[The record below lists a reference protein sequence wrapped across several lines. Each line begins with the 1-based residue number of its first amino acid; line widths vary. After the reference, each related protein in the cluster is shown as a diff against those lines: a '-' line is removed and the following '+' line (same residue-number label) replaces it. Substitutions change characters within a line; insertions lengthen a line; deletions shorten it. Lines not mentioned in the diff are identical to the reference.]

1 MDKYFEE
8 KRILVTGGCS
18 GIGRGVVLELWR
30 LGANVVA
37 LSHQADNLYKL
48 KSEYPSIETACVDV
62 RDWDRTRQVVDSLG
76 VFHGLV
82 NCAGVGLMEPFLE
95 CKPTTFD
102 ASISINTKAILNI
115 SQVVAK
121 KMIDNKIKGSIVSIS
136 SQASKAGFHDH
147 VAYSASKGAVDAMTR
162 VMAVELGPHGIRANA
177 VNPTVVLT
185 ELGREVWADQTKAKQ
200 MMSKILLGRFSE
212 VHEVVN
218 AIIFLLSDK
227 ANMINGVELPI
238 DGGFLAT

>member
-1 MDKYFEE
+1 MDKYFES

-37 LSHQADNLYKL
+37 LSHQAKNLEKL
-48 KSEYPSIETACVDV
+48 RSEYPSIEIACVDV
-62 RDWDRTRQVVDSLG
+62 RDWDKTRGVVDSLG

-102 ASISINTKAILNI
+102 ESITINTKAILNI
-115 SQVVAK
+115 TQVVAK
-121 KMIDNKIKGSIVSIS
+121 KMINNNIKGSIVNIS
-136 SQASKAGFHDH
+136 SQASKAGLKDH
-147 VAYSASKGAVDAMTR
+147 VAYCASKGAVDAMTR
-162 VMAVELGPHGIRANA
+162 VMAIELGPYGIRANT

-185 ELGREVWADQTKAKQ
+185 DLGREVWADPNKAQEMK
-200 MMSKILLGRFSE
+200 SKIPLGRFCE
-212 VHEVVN
+212 VQEVVDV
-218 AIIFLLSDK
+218 IIFLLSDK
-227 ANMINGVELPI
+227 ASMINGVQMPI

>member
-1 MDKYFEE
+1 MDKYFED

-30 LGANVVA
+30 LGATVTA
-37 LSHQADNLYKL
+37 LSNQAENLYKL
-48 KSEYPSIETACVDV
+48 KSEYPSIETACVDLC
-62 RDWDRTRQVVDSLG
+62 DWDTTRSVVDSLG

-95 CKPTTFD
+95 CKPSTFD
-102 ASISINTKAILNI
+102 KSILINTKAILNV

-121 KMIDNKIKGSIVSIS
+121 KMIDNKLKGSIVSIS
-136 SQASKAGFHDH
+136 SQASKAGFKDH

-162 VMAVELGPHGIRANA
+162 VMALELGPHGIRVNT

-185 ELGREVWADQTKAKQ
+185 ELGREVWADQKKAQ
-200 MMSKILLGRFSE
+200 EMMSKIPLGRFAE
-212 VHEVVN
+212 VQEVVSS
-218 AIIFLLSDK
+218 IIFLLSDK
-227 ANMINGVELPI
+227 AGMINGVQLPV
-238 DGGFLAT
+238 DGGFLAA

>member
-37 LSHQADNLYKL
+37 LSHQSENLCKL

-62 RDWDRTRQVVDSLG
+62 RDWDETRKVVDSLG

-102 ASISINTKAILNI
+102 ESISINTKSILNI
-115 SQVVAK
+115 TQVVAK
-121 KMIDNKIKGSIVSIS
+121 KMIDNKIRGSIVNIS
-136 SQASKAGFHDH
+136 SQASKAGFRNH
-147 VAYSASKGAVDAMTR
+147 VAYCASKGAVDAMTR
-162 VMAVELGPHGIRANA
+162 VMAVELGSHGVRANT

-185 ELGREVWADQTKAKQ
+185 DLGREVWADPNKAQ
-200 MMSKILLGRFSE
+200 EMMSKIPLGRFCE
-212 VHEVVN
+212 VHEVVS

-227 ANMINGVELPI
+227 ASMINGVQLPI